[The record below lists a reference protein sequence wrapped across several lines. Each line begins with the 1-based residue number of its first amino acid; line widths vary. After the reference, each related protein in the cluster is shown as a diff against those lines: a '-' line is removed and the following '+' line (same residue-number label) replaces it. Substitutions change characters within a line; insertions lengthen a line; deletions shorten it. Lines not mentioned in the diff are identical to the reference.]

1 MEKING
7 LYNDLNELAMEQDNK
22 LGRLDYNIDQAHDT
36 AKSANKQLKKAKP
49 KSLINMR
56 LLISALILMLV
67 VYYFISHYLFDQTPV
82 VNKSK

>member
-22 LGRLDYNIDQAHDT
+22 LGRLDYNIDQAFDS

-49 KSLINMR
+49 KSIMNMR
-56 LLISALILMLV
+56 LVISALILMLV
-67 VYYFISHYLFDQTPV
+67 VYYFISHYVFAKTPIT
-82 VNKSK
+82 KSK